1 MPYQTLTG
9 KLSLK
14 LWRVLTGYILMKN
27 SSEAELNFG
36 VLCFVRISN
45 ISEVIEKLKNNFS

>member
-14 LWRVLTGYILMKN
+14 LWRIRTGHIHMKY
-27 SSEAELNFG
+27 SSELELHFG
-36 VLCFVRISN
+36 VSYPVRISN
-45 ISEVIEKLKNNFS
+45 ISEVIEK